1 MFNVI
6 LVITG
11 FYIDLPG
18 YLDIKFE
25 HKQPTN
31 LDEIEINTPTIVL
44 SSVVNP
50 NELLYSPL
58 ATINDID
65 GTEKQMIDYA
75 QLLNIM
81 DNTFTQSY
89 DEYEVSINSTGQVN
103 IIKQTNLIS
112 SAHGVIASLSSSLE
126 FKI

>member
-1 MFNVI
+1 MFHVI
-6 LVITG
+6 LVIAG

-18 YLDIKFE
+18 QIDINFE
-25 HKQPTN
+25 NKSSTN

-58 ATINDID
+58 VTINDID

-89 DEYEVSINSTGQVN
+89 DEYEVQVKSNGQVN

>member
-1 MFNVI
+1 MFHVI
-6 LVITG
+6 LVIAG

-18 YLDIKFE
+18 QIDINFE
-25 HKQPTN
+25 NKSSTN
-31 LDEIEINTPTIVL
+31 LDEIEINTPTIIL

-58 ATINDID
+58 VTINDID

-89 DEYEVSINSTGQVN
+89 DEYEVQVKSNGQVN

>member
-1 MFNVI
+1 MFHVI
-6 LVITG
+6 LVIVG
-11 FYIDLPG
+11 FYINLPG
-18 YLDIKFE
+18 QIDINFE
-25 HKQPTN
+25 NKQSTN

-58 ATINDID
+58 VTINDID

-89 DEYEVSINSTGQVN
+89 DEYEVQVKSNGQVN